1 MKELIK
7 YLIYAIFILIL
18 LKIAIEIIKGIYHTI
33 FDENDPQ
40 ENFKSIDYTKN
51 YGKFGDPIST
61 TYRYKTLEEQFPEII
76 AYDNDYKSLRMGL
89 DKCAEECIPNGGQC
103 VEFGL
108 TGNAWCFPKVEKQ
121 EKNYKTDLD
130 DQYQTRLSYPN
141 N

>member
-18 LKIAIEIIKGIYHTI
+18 LKIVINIIKSIYNTI
-33 FDENDPQ
+33 FNKS

-76 AYDNDYKSLRMGL
+76 AYDNDYKTLRMGL

-103 VEFGL
+103 VEFGI
-108 TGNAWCFPKVEKQ
+108 TGNAWCFPKIEEK

-130 DQYQTRLSYPN
+130 DQYQTKLSYPDM
-141 N
+141 

>member
-1 MKELIK
+1 MRDLIR

-18 LKIAIEIIKGIYHTI
+18 LKIAIELIKGIYHNI
-33 FDENDPQ
+33 FDSSK

-51 YGKFGDPIST
+51 YGKFGDPLST

-76 AYDNDYKSLRMGL
+76 AYDNDYKTLRMGL

-108 TGNAWCFPKVEKQ
+108 TGNAWCFPKVDKKEID
-121 EKNYKTDLD
+121 YKTEID
-130 DQYQTRLSYPN
+130 DQNQTKLSYPDM
-141 N
+141 

>member
-7 YLIYAIFILIL
+7 YLLYAIFILIL
-18 LKIAIEIIKGIYHTI
+18 LKIVIDIIKKYLSK
-33 FDENDPQ
+33 

-76 AYDNDYKSLRMGL
+76 AYDNDYKTLRMGL

-103 VEFGL
+103 VEFGI
-108 TGNAWCFPKVEKQ
+108 TGNAWCFPKVDKKEI
-121 EKNYKTDLD
+121 NYKTGID
-130 DQYQTRLSYPN
+130 DQNQTKLSYPDM
-141 N
+141 

>member
-7 YLIYAIFILIL
+7 YLLYAIFILIL
-18 LKIAIEIIKGIYHTI
+18 LKIVIDIIKKY
-33 FDENDPQ
+33 FSK

-76 AYDNDYKSLRMGL
+76 AYDNDYKTLRMGL

-103 VEFGL
+103 VEFGI
-108 TGNAWCFPKVEKQ
+108 TGNAWCFPKVDKKEI
-121 EKNYKTDLD
+121 NYKTGID
-130 DQYQTRLSYPN
+130 DQNQTKLSYPDM
-141 N
+141 

>member
-7 YLIYAIFILIL
+7 YLLYAIFILIL
-18 LKIAIEIIKGIYHTI
+18 LKIVIDIIKKYLSK
-33 FDENDPQ
+33 

-76 AYDNDYKSLRMGL
+76 AYDNDYKNLRMGL

-103 VEFGL
+103 VEFGI
-108 TGNAWCFPKVEKQ
+108 TGNAWCFPKVDKKEI
-121 EKNYKTDLD
+121 NYKTGID
-130 DQYQTRLSYPN
+130 DQNQTKLSYPDM
-141 N
+141 

>member
-7 YLIYAIFILIL
+7 YLLYAIFILIL
-18 LKIAIEIIKGIYHTI
+18 IKIVIDIIKKYFSI
-33 FDENDPQ
+33 

-76 AYDNDYKSLRMGL
+76 AYDNDYKTLRMGL

-103 VEFGL
+103 VEFGI
-108 TGNAWCFPKVEKQ
+108 TGNAWCFPKVDKKEI
-121 EKNYKTDLD
+121 NYKTGID
-130 DQYQTRLSYPN
+130 DQNQTKLSYPDM
-141 N
+141 